1 MLVDFL
7 ILRLSVDVLAEHSAG
22 RVLFQPIL
30 LYSLLSASIVFVLEA
45 LQNNRSITAVKQWCR
60 LLIYYI
66 AVLSIILL
74 GAWGSSQFIY
84 FQF

>member
-1 MLVDFL
+1 M
-7 ILRLSVDVLAEHSAG
+7 SVDVLAEHSAG
-22 RVLFQPIL
+22 ASTLFQPIL

-45 LQNNRSITAVKQWCR
+45 PQNNRSITAVKQWCR